1 MATSDPIAEI
11 IGDYR
16 AFAAMQ
22 RDRLLARGIDI
33 APYPLSHL
41 AVRVA
46 DWDLYVHQR
55 TLLERHA
62 RANRENVWNGRPIS
76 LIVLA
81 EPLDVLDGTPVSR
94 IELIPPVH
102 QRVYRMGLEHL
113 GVVVGEEFDEF
124 SRVHRAA
131 LTGQQF
137 QSPDVEPVYVLFED
151 FTHVKF
157 YRRSFFDVVEDEEGR
172 FDGFIHVDDWVPQRL
187 SPPPARTRCRGDL
200 GGCRATRLSAAPA
213 FRKVPPRS
221 RSKIEGG
228 VAARGASLHRPLG
241 LAST

>member
-1 MATSDPIAEI
+1 MLAAENHVATSDPIAEI

-33 APYPLSHL
+33 APYALSHL
-41 AVRVA
+41 AVRVP

-55 TLLERHA
+55 TLLERLA
-62 RANRENVWNGRPIS
+62 TGNFESVWNGRPIAK
-76 LIVLA
+76 IVLA
-81 EPLDVLDGTPVSR
+81 EPLVVLDGTPVSL

-113 GVVVGEEFDEF
+113 GVVVGDDVDAF
-124 SRVHRAA
+124 SREHRAA

-137 QSPDVEPVYVLFED
+137 QDADTEPYYVLFED

-157 YRRSFFDVVEDEEGR
+157 YRRSLWDSCALAGASSED
-172 FDGFIHVDDWVPQRL
+172 FVHVDDWVPQRL
-187 SPPPARTRCRGDL
+187 VT
-200 GGCRATRLSAAPA
+200 ATGPNPL
-213 FRKVPPRS
+213 PR
-221 RSKIEGG
+221 
-228 VAARGASLHRPLG
+228 V
-241 LAST
+241 T

>member
-1 MATSDPIAEI
+1 MPHSLTTYVETNPGPCVRPCISYHGGGECHVAMSDPIAEI

-22 RDRLLARGIDI
+22 RDRLVARGIDI
-33 APYPLSHL
+33 APYPFSHL
-41 AVRVA
+41 SVRVA
-46 DWDLYVHQR
+46 DWDRYVHQR

-62 RANRENVWNGRPIS
+62 RANSENLWNGRPIS

-81 EPLDVLDGTPVSR
+81 EPLDVLDGTPVSL

-113 GVVVGEEFDEF
+113 GVVVGEDFDDF

-137 QSPDVEPVYVLFED
+137 QSPNVEPVYVLFED

-157 YRRSFFDVVEDEEGR
+157 YRRSFFDGDILEGAR
-172 FDGFIHVDDWVPQRL
+172 FVGFSHADDCVPQLLDNASDSNRQ
-187 SPPPARTRCRGDL
+187 
-200 GGCRATRLSAAPA
+200 
-213 FRKVPPRS
+213 PR
-221 RSKIEGG
+221 
-228 VAARGASLHRPLG
+228 
-241 LAST
+241 

>member
-1 MATSDPIAEI
+1 MAPGRGTMTTSDPIAEI

-22 RDRLLARGIDI
+22 RDRLRTRGIDI
-33 APYPLSHL
+33 APYALSHL

-62 RANRENVWNGRPIS
+62 TANREKVWIGRPIS
-76 LIVLA
+76 LILLA
-81 EPLDVLDGTPVSR
+81 EPLDVLDGTPCSR

-113 GVVVGEEFDEF
+113 GVVVGDEFEEF
-124 SRVHRAA
+124 SRAHRAV

-137 QSPDVEPVYVLFED
+137 QSANVEPVYVLFED

-157 YRRSFFDVVEDEEGR
+157 YPRSFFDVVHEEEGGIE
-172 FDGFIHVDDWVPQRL
+172 GFTHVEDWVPQRL
-187 SPPPARTRCRGDL
+187 VT
-200 GGCRATRLSAAPA
+200 ATGPNPL
-213 FRKVPPRS
+213 PR
-221 RSKIEGG
+221 
-228 VAARGASLHRPLG
+228 
-241 LAST
+241 

>member
-1 MATSDPIAEI
+1 MGTSDPIAEI

-16 AFAAMQ
+16 AFAALQ
-22 RDRLLARGIDI
+22 RDRLLGRGIDI
-33 APYPLSHL
+33 TPYPLSHL
-41 AVRVA
+41 CVRVA

-62 RANRENVWNGRPIS
+62 RTNRENVWNGRPIS

-81 EPLDVLDGTPVSR
+81 EPLEVLDAKPCAR

-124 SRVHRAA
+124 SREHRAV

-137 QSPDVEPVYVLFED
+137 QSADVDPVYVLFED

-157 YRRSFFDVVEDEEGR
+157 YRRSFFDVVEDEVGGFEG
-172 FDGFIHVDDWVPQRL
+172 FVHVEGWVPQRL
-187 SPPPARTRCRGDL
+187 VT
-200 GGCRATRLSAAPA
+200 ATGPNPL
-213 FRKVPPRS
+213 PR
-221 RSKIEGG
+221 
-228 VAARGASLHRPLG
+228 
-241 LAST
+241 

>member
-1 MATSDPIAEI
+1 MSVAPCADDLTGVRWRRGCHVATSDPIAEI

-22 RDRLLARGIDI
+22 RDRLSARGIDI
-33 APYPLSHL
+33 SPYALSHI

-62 RANRENVWNGRPIS
+62 RANRESVWNGRPIS

-81 EPLDVLDGTPVSR
+81 EPL
-94 IELIPPVH
+94 
-102 QRVYRMGLEHL
+102 
-113 GVVVGEEFDEF
+113 
-124 SRVHRAA
+124 
-131 LTGQQF
+131 
-137 QSPDVEPVYVLFED
+137 YVLFED

-172 FDGFIHVDDWVPQRL
+172 FEGFSHVDDWVPQRL
-187 SPPPARTRCRGDL
+187 VT
-200 GGCRATRLSAAPA
+200 ATGPNPL
-213 FRKVPPRS
+213 PR
-221 RSKIEGG
+221 
-228 VAARGASLHRPLG
+228 
-241 LAST
+241 

>member
-1 MATSDPIAEI
+1 MADPIGEI

-16 AFAAMQ
+16 GFAAMQ
-22 RDRLLARGIDI
+22 RDRMAARGIDI
-33 APYPLSHL
+33 TDFPLSHL

-62 RANRENVWNGRPIS
+62 RANREGLWNGRPIS

-81 EPLDVLDGTPVSR
+81 EPLRVLDGTPITG

-113 GVVVGEEFDEF
+113 GVVVGEEFEQF
-124 SRVHRAA
+124 SRVHRAV

-137 QSPDVEPVYVLFED
+137 QAPDIEPVYVLLED

-157 YRRSFFDVVEDEEGR
+157 YRRSFFDVVDEEVGGIE
-172 FDGFIHVDDWVPQRL
+172 GFRHVEDWVPQGL
-187 SPPPARTRCRGDL
+187 VT
-200 GGCRATRLSAAPA
+200 ATGPNPL
-213 FRKVPPRS
+213 PR
-221 RSKIEGG
+221 
-228 VAARGASLHRPLG
+228 
-241 LAST
+241 